1 MSQILLKIKSKYNLK
16 EIFLPLDYNH
26 ILKLIKNNNEL
37 KKSLDID
44 ISNYKQRS
52 NYRYLERKKVIK
64 KIPYENKSD
73 EADLYILYKMMY
85 SMAFALI
92 LFIYTIIFASVLA
105 AKGAFNEKN
114 IKKNSYNDIAILI
127 KKINLSLFGFAA
139 YIIVSFIIGL
149 AIMGDCQIDFLITK
163 AIKIFIIIILLIIF
177 LGYDI
182 LIIVKL
188 ILSHKIK
195 KSIITWFIIGD
206 YLLIILISL
215 YLAYII
221 YISYLYFSFVIEN
234 KCQLIKEREMILKKF
249 RDLKINDF
257 MLPEDFNQKNDYE
270 KRKFIL
276 NNKNKYEIIGS
287 SKQKD
292 LITLIN
298 KIRFD
303 NNVDDLIY
311 EVKINYQELIFDR
324 CSEPFLFSNKN
335 IFKFYDGSYLLKY
348 PLHEFITKLNK
359 RDFEIT
365 NIILSNYLNKI
376 FIIKKDNMEYIFL
389 FQSKN
394 IPLISQNHYD
404 YDNDDTINEINLT
417 VKEEGVY
424 TVKSFFKDYKYYDC

>member
-1 MSQILLKIKSKYNLK
+1 MSQILMKIKSKYNLK
-16 EIFLPLDYNH
+16 EIFLLLDYNH
-26 ILKLIKNNNEL
+26 ILKLIKNNKEL
-37 KKSLDID
+37 KKTLDID
-44 ISNYKQRS
+44 ILNYKQRS
-52 NYRYLERKKVIK
+52 SYQYLDRKKIIK

-73 EADLYILYKMMY
+73 EADLYIIYKMIY
-85 SMAFALI
+85 SMIFALI

-114 IKKNSYNDIAILI
+114 IKKNSYKNIAILI

-149 AIMGDCQIDFLITK
+149 AIMGDCQIDFLIAK

-188 ILSHKIK
+188 ILSYKIK
-195 KSIITWFIIGD
+195 KSMITWFIIGD

-234 KCQLIKEREMILKKF
+234 KCQLIIEREMILKKF

-257 MLPEDFNQKNDYE
+257 ILPENFNQKNDYE

-298 KIRFD
+298 KIRSD
-303 NNVDDLIY
+303 NNIDNLIY
-311 EVKINYQELIFDR
+311 EVKVNYGELIFDR
-324 CSEPFLFSNKN
+324 CSEPILFSSKN

-348 PLHEFITKLNK
+348 PLNEFITRLNK
-359 RDFEIT
+359 REFEIT

-376 FIIKKDNMEYIFL
+376 FIIKKDNMEFIFL

-394 IPLISQNHYD
+394 IQLIPNNHYE
-404 YDNDDTINEINLT
+404 YDSEDTINEINIT
-417 VKEEGVY
+417 VKEEGIY
-424 TVKSFFKDYKYYDC
+424 TVKSFIKYYKFYDS